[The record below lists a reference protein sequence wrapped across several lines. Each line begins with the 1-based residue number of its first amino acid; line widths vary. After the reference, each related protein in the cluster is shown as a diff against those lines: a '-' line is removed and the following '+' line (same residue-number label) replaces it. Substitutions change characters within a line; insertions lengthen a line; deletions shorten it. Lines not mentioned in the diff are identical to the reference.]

1 MDCVDERALTPAI
14 LTAAVERIVAACQP
28 RAVFVFGSRAR
39 GNARPDSDLDL
50 LILLSS
56 AVPDLV
62 GLRCHLRSL
71 LKKLPVAKDIL
82 ASEPDHFAFWG
93 RHRNSVYR
101 TAVEEGFPLWENGR
115 LDEAAV
121 ARVCR

>member
-1 MDCVDERALTPAI
+1 M
-14 LTAAVERIVAACQP
+14 
-28 RAVFVFGSRAR
+28 FGSRAR
-39 GNARPDSDLDL
+39 GDARPDSDLDL

-56 AVPDLV
+56 AVPDLT

-71 LKKLPVAKDIL
+71 LRGLPVAKDIL

-101 TAVEEGFPLWENGR
+101 TAVKEGFPLWQNGC
-115 LDEAAV
+115 LDEAAI
-121 ARVCR
+121 ARFCR

>member
-1 MDCVDERALTPAI
+1 MDRVGERVLTPAI
-14 LTAAVERIVAACQP
+14 LTSAVERIVAACQP

-39 GNARPDSDLDL
+39 GDARQDSDLDL
-50 LILLSS
+50 LVLLSS
-56 AVPDLV
+56 AVPDLF
-62 GLRCHLRSL
+62 GLRSL
-71 LKKLPVAKDIL
+71 LKGLPVAKDIL
-82 ASEPDHFAFWG
+82 ASEPEHFAFWG

-115 LDEAAV
+115 LNEAAI